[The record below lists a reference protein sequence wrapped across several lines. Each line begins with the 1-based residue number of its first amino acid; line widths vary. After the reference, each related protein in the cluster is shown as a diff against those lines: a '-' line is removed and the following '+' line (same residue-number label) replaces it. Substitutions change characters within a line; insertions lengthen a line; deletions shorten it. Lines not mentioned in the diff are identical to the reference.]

1 MISKEKIERINALA
15 RKKKAEGLS
24 PEEQAEQQALR
35 KEYLAAIRGNLK
47 SQLDNI
53 RFVDDKAPESYSP
66 EEKAHVEA
74 LSDKL
79 GREYEAQKDMGNPA
93 KPEGKAGLEMVETM
107 NEHHAPLTDW
117 ALGYIDF
124 HTDDH
129 VLDVGCGG
137 GAALAKISTMV
148 PDGKLIGVDYSP
160 VSVEASRK
168 HNQMDL
174 DSGKLDVIL
183 ASVSDLPF
191 DNDVFDVAVT
201 FESHYF
207 WPSLAD
213 DIKSVYR
220 VIKPGGKLLLAS
232 EIYQYDGL
240 DAKALA
246 NVQKY
251 NLNNLSK
258 AEFETLFVDAGFK
271 EVAIHTKEG
280 TDWLC
285 VEGVK

>member
-15 RKKKAEGLS
+15 RKKKAEGLT
-24 PEEQAEQQALR
+24 PEEKEEQQALR

-47 SQLDNI
+47 SQLDSI
-53 RFVDDKAPESYSP
+53 QFVDDKAPEQYTP

-79 GREYEAQKDMGNPA
+79 GREYEAQKDQGNPA
-93 KPEGKAGLEMVETM
+93 KPEGKAGFEMVEAM
-107 NEHHAPLTDW
+107 NAHHAPLTDW
-117 ALGYIDF
+117 ALAF
-124 HTDDH
+124 LNVNPDDR
-129 VLDVGCGG
+129 VLDIGCGG
-137 GAALAKISTMV
+137 GAALAKLSKMV
-148 PDGKLIGVDYSP
+148 PDGKLTGVDYSP
-160 VSVEASRK
+160 VSVEATKS
-168 HNQMDL
+168 HNQEDV
-174 DSGKLDVIL
+174 DAGKLEVIE

-191 DNDVFDVAVT
+191 DDDVFDAAVT

-207 WPSLAD
+207 WPSLAED
-213 DIKSVYR
+213 MKSVYR
-220 VIKPGGKLLLAS
+220 VIKPGGKLLMAS

-240 DAKALA
+240 DAKALE

-251 NLNNLSK
+251 GLNNLSK
-258 AEFETLFVDAGFK
+258 AEFEALFVEAGFK